1 MANVFPLQGSAL
13 ELPKRLRPP
22 GEAKPVP
29 MAAAAL
35 GMCVHHAHLWGSCV
49 LDTGRTQTDKH
60 ALLRGTESSGKQNTW
75 SIYKLISRC
84 FLS

>member
-22 GEAKPVP
+22 DEAKPVP
-29 MAAAAL
+29 VAAAAL

-49 LDTGRTQTDKH
+49 LDTEAYTDRYTRL
-60 ALLRGTESSGKQNTW
+60 APWN
-75 SIYKLISRC
+75 
-84 FLS
+84 